1 MDMLRTRDTQP
12 KNQMAMGAEERTG
25 KATHYQGGG
34 STAEGDRSRD
44 WPEHML
50 VQVLIALT
58 NLCSHRN
65 THWVHLPK

>member
-1 MDMLRTRDTQP
+1 
-12 KNQMAMGAEERTG
+12 MATGAEERTG
-25 KATHYQGGG
+25 KATHYQEGG

-65 THWVHLPK
+65 THWVHLLK